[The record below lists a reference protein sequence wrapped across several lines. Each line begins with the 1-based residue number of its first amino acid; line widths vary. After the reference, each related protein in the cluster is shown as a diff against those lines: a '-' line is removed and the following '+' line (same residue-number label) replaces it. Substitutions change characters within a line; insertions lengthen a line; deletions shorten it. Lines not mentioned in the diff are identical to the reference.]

1 MQHVLGTNCIQ
12 SMLIELMMETV
23 DTQEQTRFCMSI
35 GLVQTKKKN
44 NQGERRMQGR
54 QQVGQGLRAD
64 LVLSG
69 LLDAL
74 QYTKILER
82 ANTHTLD

>member
-1 MQHVLGTNCIQ
+1 MYLVQIK

-23 DTQEQTRFCMSI
+23 DPQGRTRFCMSI
-35 GLVQTKKKN
+35 ELVQTKKN
-44 NQGERRMQGR
+44 NQGEKRMQGR
-54 QQVGQGLRAD
+54 QEVGQGLRAD

-82 ANTHTLD
+82 ANTHTLDQAC